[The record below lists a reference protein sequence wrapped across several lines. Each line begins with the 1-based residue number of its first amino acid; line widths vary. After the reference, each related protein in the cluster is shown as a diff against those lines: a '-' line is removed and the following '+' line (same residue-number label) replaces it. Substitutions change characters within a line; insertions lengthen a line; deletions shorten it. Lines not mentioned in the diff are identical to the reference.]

1 MPNLM
6 RFEGSIHGQYHSF
19 ALDLDA
25 EPPVVRDR
33 LVQIQDIMKD
43 GGQPSRE
50 DTEWA
55 WGIALQRKELLPHAI
70 RPL

>member
-6 RFEGSIHGQYHSF
+6 RFEGSIHGEFHNF
-19 ALDLDA
+19 EIDVDGELG
-25 EPPVVRDR
+25 PIKKR
-33 LVQIQDIMKD
+33 LQEIQSILQD

-55 WGIALQRKELLPHAI
+55 WGIALLRKELLPHAI